1 MQKLGVESPRVAVAG
16 LNPHAGE
23 NGLFGTE
30 DAEQIA
36 PAVAAAVEEGIDATG
51 PHPPDTVMMRAR
63 TGAFDIVVVQYHDQG
78 HIPIKL
84 MGFDTGVN
92 VTVGLPF
99 FRTSVD
105 HGTAFDIAGT
115 GEADPASLRAALDLA
130 RSLAEERGREE
141 LEVEFPKVVKV
152 RQKFPRP
159 RVESVEAALRE
170 QLGREE
176 IASAIRPGM
185 SVALTAGSRGIAE
198 IDGILRSL
206 VAILKEMG
214 AEPFIVPSMGSHGG
228 ATAEGQVEILESLGV
243 TEEFCGAP
251 IRSSME
257 VVELGETE
265 RGVPVYMDRIA
276 SEADGVVLVNRIK
289 AHTDFRSN
297 IESGLM
303 KMASIGLGKHE
314 QALALHGYGV
324 EGIRDFM
331 VEVGD
336 EVLESGHILFGVATV
351 ENAYDEPAII
361 EAIPAAEIHE
371 REAEL
376 LAEYMR
382 MMPGLPVSDI
392 DVLYVDSLGKNYSG
406 TGMDTNVIGRFR
418 ILGVEEPETPAV
430 KYVIVGDISEES
442 HGNALGVG
450 LADLTTRRLADQIE
464 HKAMNAN
471 VVTST
476 FIERAK
482 VPMVL
487 ASDEEALQTAVRCN
501 WGVPPEETRF
511 VRIPNTLHL
520 EYLYVSENL
529 VDEVLGTPKPRW
541 SATLKICASTP
552 KDFEGF
558 RQTRLT

>member
-1 MQKLGVESPRVAVAG
+1 M
-16 LNPHAGE
+16 
-23 NGLFGTE
+23 
-30 DAEQIA
+30 
-36 PAVAAAVEEGIDATG
+36 
-51 PHPPDTVMMRAR
+51 
-63 TGAFDIVVVQYHDQG
+63 
-78 HIPIKL
+78 
-84 MGFDTGVN
+84 
-92 VTVGLPF
+92 
-99 FRTSVD
+99 
-105 HGTAFDIAGT
+105 
-115 GEADPASLRAALDLA
+115 
-130 RSLAEERGREE
+130 
-141 LEVEFPKVVKV
+141 EFPKVVKV

-198 IDGILRSL
+198 IYGIVRSL

-243 TEEFCGAP
+243 TEERCGAP

-289 AHTDFRSN
+289 AHTDFRST

-336 EVLESGHILFGVATV
+336 EVLESGHILFGVASV

-371 REAEL
+371 REVEL

-382 MMPGLPVSDI
+382 MMPDLPVSDI
-392 DVLYVDSLGKNYSG
+392 DVLYVDALGKNYSG

-418 ILGVEEPETPAV
+418 ILGVDEPETPAV
-430 KYVIVGDISEES
+430 KYLIVGDISKES

-464 HKAMNAN
+464 RKAMNAN

-501 WGVPPEETRF
+501 WGVPPQETRF

-529 VDEVLGTPKPRW
+529 VDEVLRNAEVEVVGDPEEV
-541 SATLKICASTP
+541 SFDAEGYLK
-552 KDFEGF
+552 GF
-558 RQTRLT
+558 

>member
-1 MQKLGVESPRVAVAG
+1 M
-16 LNPHAGE
+16 
-23 NGLFGTE
+23 
-30 DAEQIA
+30 
-36 PAVAAAVEEGIDATG
+36 
-51 PHPPDTVMMRAR
+51 
-63 TGAFDIVVVQYHDQG
+63 
-78 HIPIKL
+78 
-84 MGFDTGVN
+84 
-92 VTVGLPF
+92 
-99 FRTSVD
+99 
-105 HGTAFDIAGT
+105 
-115 GEADPASLRAALDLA
+115 
-130 RSLAEERGREE
+130 
-141 LEVEFPKVVKV
+141 EFPKVVRV

-159 RVESVEAALRE
+159 RVDNVEAALRE
-170 QLGREE
+170 QLGRGE
-176 IASAIRPGM
+176 ISSTIKPGM
-185 SVALTAGSRGIAE
+185 SVALTAGSRGIAQ
-198 IDGILRSL
+198 IDTILRSF
-206 VAILKEMG
+206 VEILRDLG

-276 SEADGVVLVNRIK
+276 SEADGVVLLNRVK
-289 AHTDFRSN
+289 AHTDFRSS

-336 EVLESGHILFGVATV
+336 WVLESGHILFGVATV
-351 ENAYDEPAII
+351 ENAYDEPAIL
-361 EAIPAAEIHE
+361 EAIPAEKIHG
-371 REAEL
+371 REEEL
-376 LAEYMR
+376 LAEYMD
-382 MMPGLPVSDI
+382 MMPALPVSEI

-418 ILGVEEPETPAV
+418 ILGVDEPETPAV
-430 KYVIVGDISEES
+430 KYIVVGDVSEES
-442 HGNALGVG
+442 HGNALGIG
-450 LADLTTRRLADQIE
+450 LADLTTRRVADRVE
-464 HKAMNAN
+464 RKAMNAN

-487 ASDEEALQTAVRCN
+487 ASDEEAIETAVRCN

-520 EYLYVSENL
+520 EYLYVSESM
-529 VDEVLGTPKPRW
+529 VDEVLANAETEVAGDPEDLRFDPEGY
-541 SATLKICASTP
+541 L
-552 KDFEGF
+552 EGF
-558 RQTRLT
+558 